1 MIIIVM
7 MINHDIDCNDDNGNN
22 GGDVMKKWY

>member
-7 MINHDIDCNDDNGNN
+7 MINHDIDCNDDSGN

>member
-7 MINHDIDCNDDNGNN
+7 MINHDIDCNDNGNN